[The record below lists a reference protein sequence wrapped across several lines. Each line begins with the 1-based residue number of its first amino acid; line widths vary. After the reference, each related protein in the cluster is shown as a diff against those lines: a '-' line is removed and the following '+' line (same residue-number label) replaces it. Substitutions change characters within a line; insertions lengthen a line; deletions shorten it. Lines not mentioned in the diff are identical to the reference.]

1 MDFPKEKIHNEMIPD
16 VENLAECSQCLT
28 SADDDAD
35 KTLRKVV
42 IEEGGVV
49 YYNYSVL
56 SPELGASRTVTS
68 YSQTEY
74 SEGSTSNS
82 KSSDDGASDTEN
94 KEYLMDA
101 KQTLDVEPQADVQQL
116 PKPFK
121 LIKYLRDRAR
131 MFLKSKVIKV
141 SLTKITLKHYIF
153 SLEYNQ
159 DIEM

>member
-1 MDFPKEKIHNEMIPD
+1 MDFPKEKIHNEMTPD
-16 VENLAECSQCLT
+16 VENLAECGQCLT
-28 SADDDAD
+28 SADDDDAD

-56 SPELGASRTVTS
+56 SPELGASRTLTS

-94 KEYLMDA
+94 KEYLKDA
-101 KQTLDVEPQADVQQL
+101 KQTLDVDPQADVQQL
-116 PKPFK
+116 PKPLK
-121 LIKYLRDRAR
+121 LIKDLRDRAL
-131 MFLKSKVIKV
+131 MFLKSKV
-141 SLTKITLKHYIF
+141 ITLKHYIF

>member
-1 MDFPKEKIHNEMIPD
+1 MDFPKEKIHNEMTPD
-16 VENLAECSQCLT
+16 VENLAECGQCLT

-68 YSQTEY
+68 CSQTEY

-94 KEYLMDA
+94 KEYLKDA
-101 KQTLDVEPQADVQQL
+101 KQTLDVDPQADVQPL
-116 PKPFK
+116 LKPLK
-121 LIKYLRDRAR
+121 LIKDLRDRAL